1 MLFFCSTIIILD
13 SDELKKEKVKVMRN
27 IIMKII
33 WISFGLMVY
42 GGLRDFEYIADFA
55 MVLFILSIIAYPLTN
70 KKEE

>member
-1 MLFFCSTIIILD
+1 
-13 SDELKKEKVKVMRN
+13 MRN

-33 WISFGLMVY
+33 WISFSLMVY

-55 MVLFILSIIAYPLTN
+55 MVVFILSIIAYPLTN